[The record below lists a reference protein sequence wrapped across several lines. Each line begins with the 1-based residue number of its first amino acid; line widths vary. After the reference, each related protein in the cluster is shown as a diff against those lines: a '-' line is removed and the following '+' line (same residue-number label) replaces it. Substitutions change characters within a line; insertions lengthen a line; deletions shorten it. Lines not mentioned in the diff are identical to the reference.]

1 MIKVGLIHTTM
12 NSIAPSNAGFRR
24 VDAAVETVNFL
35 DESLMPPLRTAGMT
49 QEVRRGILHMAYQAE
64 TAGCSG
70 IMLTCSLLSPYA
82 EQIAACVSVPLIAAD
97 HAMLEYAVD
106 RSNHAGIIATVEKTG
121 TAIEHLL
128 KELAAEKSRPMHI
141 ITKIA
146 HGAFEALERGD
157 EALHNRLV
165 QESARTLDGTVDLIV
180 FAQISM
186 ARALTEDFHTAAEI
200 VTSPETAARALLA
213 RINGV

>member
-49 QEVRRGILHMAYQAE
+49 REVRRGILHMARQAE

-82 EQIAACVSVPLIAAD
+82 EQIAACVSVPLVAAD
-97 HAMLEYAVD
+97 RAMLAYAANCAGRV
-106 RSNHAGIIATVEKTG
+106 GIIATVEKTG
-121 TAIEHLL
+121 AAVERQLM
-128 KELAAEKSRPMHI
+128 ELAAEQSRPMQI
-141 ITKIA
+141 TTKIA
-146 HGAFEALERGD
+146 RGAFEALERGD
-157 EALHNRLV
+157 EALHNRIV
-165 QESARTLDGTVDLIV
+165 QESAHALDGAVDLIV

-186 ARALTEDFHTAAEI
+186 ARALTDNFRTAAEI
-200 VTSPETAARALLA
+200 VTCPETAARALLA